1 MTIHLVTDRRRLS
14 VRPALGD
21 VGRCLVRQARYAV
34 EAGVDVVQL
43 READLDAR
51 HLVAIATDMLRE
63 TRGTST
69 RLIINDRLD
78 VALAA
83 GADGVHLPSR
93 GLPPDAARRL
103 APPGFLIGRSVHG
116 VADLAS
122 SQGADYLV
130 AGTVWA
136 TASKPDDHA
145 LLGLDGLESIARA
158 ARVPVLAIGGLTDAR
173 VADIAAARAAGI
185 AAIGFFLG
193 EPDSSGCRAMPLVG
207 LVESVRQRFDTSRS
221 GS

>member
-14 VRPALGD
+14 TRPTLDD

-34 EAGVDVVQL
+34 EAGIDIVQL

-51 HLVAIATDMLRE
+51 HLVAIATDILRE

-69 RLIINDRLD
+69 RLIINERLD

-83 GADGVHLPSR
+83 GADGVHLPGR
-93 GLPPDAARRL
+93 GLPSDAARRL
-103 APPGFLIGRSVHG
+103 APQGFLIGRSVHG

-122 SQGADYLV
+122 SVGADYLV
-130 AGTVWA
+130 AGAVWA
-136 TASKPDDHA
+136 TSSKPAGHA
-145 LLGLDGLESIARA
+145 VLGLGGLESIVRM
-158 ARVPVLAIGGLTDAR
+158 ARVPVIAIGGVTDGHA
-173 VADIAAARAAGI
+173 ADVSSTGAAGI
-185 AAIGFFLG
+185 AAIGYFLG
-193 EPDSSGCRAMPLVG
+193 EPHGSGCRAIPLVH
-207 LVESVRQRFDTSRS
+207 LVESLRQRFDTSRS